1 MRRWKPQPSW
11 RLAAALASLIAAAT
25 GLIVVLLPFGSL
37 LAPPPAEWPINRELF
52 LRGLAGLALGL
63 LTAVL
68 AYRFATALTLAYT
81 MDRNG
86 LYILWLGNRAVVPIQ
101 AIERV
106 ERGMGGIGGSGLALI
121 GFGYLYR
128 RARLADGRILHH
140 FSTRSLAQTLLVHT
154 AHDAYAISPQ
164 ESDVFVQEL
173 EQRRRLGPIQQLTPG
188 FEAGRAFSYAFWE
201 DRQVQLSLL
210 VAALLN
216 LALLGWLMSI
226 YPDLPALI
234 DLRHDATGALVA
246 LSPRHQIL
254 FLPLAGLVSGLINLG
269 LGIALYARTTTGAR
283 LLQIGSAV
291 VQVLFL
297 VAALTILWGG

>member
-11 RLAAALASLIAAAT
+11 RLAAALVSLIAAAT
-25 GLIVVLLPFGSL
+25 GLIVVLLPFGIL
-37 LAPPPAEWPINRELF
+37 LALPPAEWPINRELF
-52 LRGLAGLALGL
+52 LRGLAALALGL
-63 LTAVL
+63 LTALL

-86 LYILWLGNRAVVPIQ
+86 LYILWLGNRAVVPLQ

-106 ERGMGGIGGSGLALI
+106 ERGLSGIGGSGLALI

-128 RARLADGRILHH
+128 RARLADGRMLHY
-140 FSTRSLAQTLLVHT
+140 FSSRSLAQTLLVYT
-154 AHDAYAISPQ
+154 AHDVYAISPQ
-164 ESDVFVQEL
+164 ESDIFVQEL
-173 EQRRRLGPIQQLTPG
+173 EQRRRMGPIQQLPPG

-201 DRQVQLSLL
+201 DRQVQVSLL

-216 LALLGWLMSI
+216 LALFGWLMSI
-226 YPDLPALI
+226 YPDLPTLI
-234 DLRHDATGALVA
+234 DLRRDATGALAA

-283 LLQIGSAV
+283 LLQVGSAV

>member
-11 RLAAALASLIAAAT
+11 RLAAALLGLIAAAT
-25 GLIVVLLPFGSL
+25 GLVVVSLPVGSL
-37 LAPPPAEWPINRELF
+37 LAQPPAEWPINRELF
-52 LRGLAGLALGL
+52 LRGLAILVLGL

-68 AYRFATALTLAYT
+68 AYRFAVALTLTYT

-86 LYILWLGNRAVVPIQ
+86 LYLLWLGNRVVVPIQ

-106 ERGMGGIGGSGLALI
+106 ERGLGDIGGAGLSLI

-128 RARLADGRILHH
+128 RARLADGRMLHH
-140 FSTRSLAQTLLVHT
+140 FSTRTLAQTLLVHT

-201 DRQVQLSLL
+201 DRLVQISLFI
-210 VAALLN
+210 AALLN
-216 LALLGWLMSI
+216 LTLLGWLMSS

-234 DLRHDATGALVA
+234 DLRHDATGAMVT

-254 FLPLAGLVSGLINLG
+254 FLPLAALLSGLLNLG
-269 LGIALYARTTTGAR
+269 LGIALYRRTATGAQ
-283 LLQIGSAV
+283 LLQVGTAV
-291 VQVLFL
+291 VQLLFL